1 MNNTQLTYL
10 IAGGAGVLSFAAWIG
25 LIVIPAWTAYSRLWE
40 RLVALVMSVYVLAAF
55 VLAGAG
61 LAGLLLYYYDEI

>member
-10 IAGGAGVLSFAAWIG
+10 IAGGAGVLSLAAWIG
-25 LIVIPAWTAYSRLWE
+25 LIAIPAWTAYSRLWE